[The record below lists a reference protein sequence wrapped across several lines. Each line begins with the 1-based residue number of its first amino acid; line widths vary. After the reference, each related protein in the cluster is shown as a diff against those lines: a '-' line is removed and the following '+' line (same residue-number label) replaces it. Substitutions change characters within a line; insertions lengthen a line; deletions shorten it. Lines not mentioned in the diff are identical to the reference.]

1 MPHRDHPPAVLL
13 MGVSG
18 TGKTTIGVRV
28 AARLGLPFLD
38 ADDLH
43 SPASVRKMR
52 AGMPLTDA
60 DRGPWLEAVAA
71 EVAGA
76 SAANRGIV
84 VACSALKRAYRDLL
98 RAAAPTLRVV
108 QLTGSPSLVRRRLEA
123 RTGHF
128 MPPSLLDSQLAALE
142 PPTGDEHPLVV
153 DIGTPPDELAAT
165 IVERLSRPPSPP

>member
-76 SAANRGIV
+76 ISADHGIV

-108 QLTGSPSLVRRRLEA
+108 HLTGSPSLVRRRLEA

-128 MPPSLLDSQLAALE
+128 MPPSLLDSQLETLE
-142 PPTGDEHPLVV
+142 PPAADEDPLVL
-153 DIGTPPDELAAT
+153 DIETPPDELVAT

>member
-1 MPHRDHPPAVLL
+1 

-18 TGKTTIGVRV
+18 TGKTAIGVRL

-43 SPASVRKMR
+43 SPANLAKMR
-52 AGMPLTDA
+52 AGTPLTDA

-76 SAANRGIV
+76 ISADRGIV

-108 QLTGSPSLVRRRLEA
+108 HLTGSTSLVRRRLEA

-128 MPPSLLDSQLAALE
+128 MPPSLLDSQLETLE
-142 PPTGDEHPLVV
+142 PPAADEHPLVL

-165 IVERLSRPPSPP
+165 IVERLSRPPSTP